1 MVWKM
6 VWMIVQCELYMADLI
21 ELCTKQYGY
30 SITGD
35 ILIDILLADDHV
47 LDSDRK
53 ISLQKQ

>member
-1 MVWKM
+1 
-6 VWMIVQCELYMADLI
+6 MIVQCELYMADLI

-47 LDSDRK
+47 LDSYRK